1 MTAMSAREMA
11 QRFEEDMLRCR
22 GIEFARLGMMV
33 EVDGNM
39 GTVEGLN
46 ASANLVVR
54 FDNDDNQENHPL
66 SCHPTWNVK
75 YFDKSGSVIAHFDG
89 DKCVLRPERTGA
101 AL

>member
-1 MTAMSAREMA
+1 MDMA

-22 GIEFARLGMMV
+22 GVEFARLGMTA

-39 GTVEGLN
+39 GTVEEMN

-54 FDNDDNQENHPL
+54 FDNEESPDTQL

-75 YFDKSGSVIAHFDG
+75 YFDNSGSLIAHFDG
-89 DKCVLRPERTGA
+89 EKCLLRRESSGA